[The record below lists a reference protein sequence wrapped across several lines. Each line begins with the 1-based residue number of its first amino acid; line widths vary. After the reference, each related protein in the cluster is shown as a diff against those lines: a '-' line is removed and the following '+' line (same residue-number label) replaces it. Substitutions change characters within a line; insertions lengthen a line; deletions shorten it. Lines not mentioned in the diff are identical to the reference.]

1 MNIYETALC
10 SYDRTPCS
18 YDLPDMFADYIVNN
32 DLKSALNLLEE
43 CFEMFPKEK
52 ESLTRIILQ
61 ELLESAELERHKI
74 FIKYLLKQLDINFSN
89 WNRDALI

>member
-1 MNIYETALC
+1 MN
-10 SYDRTPCS
+10 SVCS

-32 DLKSALNLLEE
+32 DLKAAINLLDE

-52 ESLTRIILQ
+52 ESLTKIILL

-74 FIKYLLKQLDINFSN
+74 FIKYLIKQLDINYNSH
-89 WNRDALI
+89 LLL